1 MEQNPQNTPEDGAKR
16 TAPKRR
22 ALPEGDLEPLDQWD
36 ELINNRIEEAMKAGA
51 FDNLP
56 GKGKPLRLNENPNEP
71 SDMQMAHKIL
81 KNNDLTPP
89 WIADRKAILAE
100 IETIR
105 GEMRRQWDRVQSGA
119 DGADGAAE
127 WQRVIPLWETRIGD
141 LNRRI
146 RDLNL
151 GMPIPSM
158 EILRLDLNDE
168 LARMGATRTI
178 TR

>member
-1 MEQNPQNTPEDGAKR
+1 VEQKSNHSPKDLDQAKTPN
-16 TAPKRR
+16 RR
-22 ALPEGDLEPLDQWD
+22 VSGDLEPLDQWD
-36 ELINNRIEEAMKAGA
+36 ELINSRIEEAMKAGA

-71 SDMQMAHKIL
+71 PDMQMAHKIL

-105 GEMRRQWDRVQSGA
+105 SEMRRQWDQVQR
-119 DGADGAAE
+119 GADGAAE
-127 WQRVIPLWETRIGD
+127 WQRAIIAWETRIGD

-151 GMPIPSM
+151 GLPIPNM
-158 EILRLDLNDE
+158 EILRLRLDDE

-178 TR
+178 TG

>member
-1 MEQNPQNTPEDGAKR
+1 MKNAHQTTPESKEDR
-16 TAPKRR
+16 PKPNRR
-22 ALPEGDLEPLDQWD
+22 VSGDLDPLDQWD
-36 ELINNRIEEAMKAGA
+36 ELINSRIEEAMKAGA

-81 KNNDLTPP
+81 KDNDLTPP

-105 GEMRRQWDRVQSGA
+105 VEMRRQWDQSQGEP
-119 DGADGAAE
+119 DGAAE
-127 WQRVIPLWETRIGD
+127 WQQAIPRWETRIAE
-141 LNRRI
+141 LNRRV

-151 GMPIPSM
+151 GMPIQSM
-158 EILRLDLNDE
+158 EILRLRLDDE